1 MPPTRMNTEVSTIY
15 QPQLQEELASA
26 TAINTPIP
34 VIDPTAATSHGS
46 HRRRSPPNPQSRGFQ
61 IRHGAFKLNQLRL
74 PPSASRFV
82 IMQVILSCICAV
94 LGILAVAFH
103 CWMAYM
109 CIPVIVGALELF
121 VGIMGYTA
129 IKRPHKRLLIK
140 TYFAGCLFGSLAGLA
155 LVIFSIIGAT
165 SEQQYECILLP
176 NVIARCNVVRGARFT
191 IELTTVVI
199 GTGVIVVTQV
209 MFMFMCYGCCARSQ
223 NEDQRGRSRATNA
236 NQSEEVPANL
246 ELPSYEEH
254 LNYPASPFHE
264 GAFFINSVSGGFEP
278 PSYTNIG
285 LISDEM
291 PGGGITPLA
300 AALGPGGLPLEPPP
314 PYTLFAPSL
323 QSTPVVGRSFTGS
336 SANTTP
342 SAGPGAASPVQ
353 NTGVTGSGVSGN
365 RSPVPNQESEL
376 GEVTGDGGSR
386 ESRRGD
392 RRSIAPGVYQHQTGL
407 RDRTIHQSLRLSS
420 DQSAEWS
427 SRSAHQRQI
436 VEQRSRQSESTTNT
450 EDDPNSLPPELYRDQ
465 IRRSGHRYSLSDPT
479 LLSRNARNR
488 QRPRPPPPDTEAQY
502 QRQDSS
508 TDFAINVDDGYRDE
522 TEEVVTYQRETE
534 VYRNPSPT
542 DHTQDSP
549 SRRRML
555 PPPYEG
561 RHNVVRTHSST
572 AARTSD
578 VVYPARNVE
587 SSREGTSRVE
597 ETPIRSEPIHLQSRV
612 DVQAD
617 IHEAR
622 TLPSNWRPELAE
634 DSIYESIPS
643 LQSSPSREERNS
655 SPERRRQFESDASRH
670 STNAAEGRNHVDD
683 YSDTVYSLDLN
694 EQERRG
700 HSREVQERAG
710 RGRAGSRSWDESAS
724 QEQGLPD
731 VVGYGDT
738 SREQSTQ
745 EGGEGVEL
753 ERAGRTHEGRQPPPY
768 GVRRVPAY
776 APPPY
781 KTRNRSLP
789 NYARRPNLTSP
800 PLPYQGNQRS
810 PQRNINREEP
820 DRTGSGQRNPEVG
833 EPSDRPIPGCAVRE
847 TTELSDRL
855 RHEEAPSEI
864 REQNNQRDD
873 RGSRGTG
880 GLGENE
886 GYDRRVNTF
895 RDHPQPIVSH
905 SLPRL
910 SLSSSLAI
918 SPPSSTSSRRHPSPV
933 SPSYPSSSLSSPRQY
948 PTSPSSSSASSV
960 TLTSSRPSSV
970 PSSISS
976 PSRSSNAVSPRRARA
991 DLLARIAGPA
1001 SRSPPPNAPPSSSA
1015 PSPYSRSFQADREA
1029 NRDAPQKNQYPK
1041 RPRPIAPIR
1050 SSQSSLVSSQPQY
1063 LANSSQIPRP
1073 PSHNQV
1079 TPSPHFSTVPLH
1091 PLSLPGATTTQPRSF
1106 QQSSSNSSKPEMV
1119 SRSRTD
1125 GKPAAE
1131 IHPFRTVRSTPVKA
1145 QRAYV
1150 ATKALANAL
1159 QKGQLND
1166 LLEEYEETII

>member
-1 MPPTRMNTEVSTIY
+1 M
-15 QPQLQEELASA
+15 
-26 TAINTPIP
+26 
-34 VIDPTAATSHGS
+34 H
-46 HRRRSPPNPQSRGFQ
+46 
-61 IRHGAFKLNQLRL
+61 
-74 PPSASRFV
+74 
-82 IMQVILSCICAV
+82 V
-94 LGILAVAFH
+94 LGSMFLK
-103 CWMAYM
+103 
-109 CIPVIVGALELF
+109 LF
-121 VGIMGYTA
+121 CS
-129 IKRPHKRLLIK
+129 
-140 TYFAGCLFGSLAGLA
+140 YFVCFL
-155 LVIFSIIGAT
+155 
-165 SEQQYECILLP
+165 
-176 NVIARCNVVRGARFT
+176 
-191 IELTTVVI
+191 
-199 GTGVIVVTQV
+199 
-209 MFMFMCYGCCARSQ
+209 
-223 NEDQRGRSRATNA
+223 
-236 NQSEEVPANL
+236 
-246 ELPSYEEH
+246 
-254 LNYPASPFHE
+254 
-264 GAFFINSVSGGFEP
+264 
-278 PSYTNIG
+278 
-285 LISDEM
+285 DEM

-323 QSTPVVGRSFTGS
+323 QSTPVVGRSFTES

-342 SAGPGAASPVQ
+342 STGPGAPSPVQ
-353 NTGVTGSGVSGN
+353 NTGVASSGVSGN
-365 RSPVPNQESEL
+365 QSQGANQEPEL
-376 GEVTGDGGSR
+376 GDGAVTRDGRSSGSR
-386 ESRRGD
+386 QGD
-392 RRSIAPGVYQHQTGL
+392 QSSSVPGVYQHQTGL

-436 VEQRSRQSESTTNT
+436 VEERSRRSESTTNT

-479 LLSRNARNR
+479 LLSRNARNH
-488 QRPRPPPPDTEAQY
+488 QRPRPPPPPDTEAQY
-502 QRQDSS
+502 QTQDGS

-522 TEEVVTYQRETE
+522 TEEVVSYQRETE

-549 SRRRML
+549 SRRGMP

-561 RHNVVRTHSST
+561 RHNVVRTHSS
-572 AARTSD
+572 AATRTSD

-587 SSREGTSRVE
+587 SSRVATSRVE
-597 ETPIRSEPIHLQSRV
+597 ETPARSEPIHLQSRV

-634 DSIYESIPS
+634 NSIYESIPS
-643 LQSSPSREERNS
+643 LQSSPSREERNG
-655 SPERRRQFESDASRH
+655 SPERRRQFESDASRY
-670 STNAAEGRNHVDD
+670 STNAADGRNRVDD

-700 HSREVQERAG
+700 HSREVQERVG
-710 RGRAGSRSWDESAS
+710 RGRAGSRSWDESVS

-745 EGGEGVEL
+745 DGGEGNEL
-753 ERAGRTHEGRQPPPY
+753 ERAGRTHDGRQLPPY
-768 GVRRVPAY
+768 GGRRVPAY

-800 PLPYQGNQRS
+800 PPPYQGNQRS
-810 PQRNINREEP
+810 PQRNVNREEP
-820 DRTGSGQRNPEVG
+820 DRTGSSQRRPEVG
-833 EPSDRPIPGCAVRE
+833 EPLDRPVQGCAVRE
-847 TTELSDRL
+847 TTGLSDRL

-880 GLGENE
+880 CSEENE
-886 GYDRRVNTF
+886 RYDRRVNTF

-910 SLSSSLAI
+910 SLSSLAI
-918 SPPSSTSSRRHPSPV
+918 SPPSSTSSRQHPSPV

-1001 SRSPPPNAPPSSSA
+1001 SRSPPPNTSPSSSA
-1015 PSPYSRSFQADREA
+1015 PSPYSRNFQADREA

-1041 RPRPIAPIR
+1041 RPRPVAPIR

-1073 PSHNQV
+1073 PSHNHNQV
-1079 TPSPHFSTVPLH
+1079 SPNFSTVPLH
-1091 PLSLPGATTTQPRSF
+1091 PLSLPGAKTTQPRSF